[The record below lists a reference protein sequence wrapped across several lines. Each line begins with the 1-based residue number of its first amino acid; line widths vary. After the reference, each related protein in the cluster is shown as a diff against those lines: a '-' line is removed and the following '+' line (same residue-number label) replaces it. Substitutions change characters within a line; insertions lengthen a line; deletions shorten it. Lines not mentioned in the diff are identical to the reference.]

1 MAGSLRGLVASVTAR
16 GRAVVNSSRSRAVYV
31 KLCQNDKKSAAK
43 PSKDLRKKQDMV
55 PVLCSVL
62 GAAKFLT
69 TNSVEKTSL
78 Y

>member
-16 GRAVVNSSRSRAVYV
+16 GRAVVNSSRSPAVYV
-31 KLCQNDKKSAAK
+31 KLCQNDKSAAK

-69 TNSVEKTSL
+69 TNRVEKTSL